1 MTRAESWSAAGQ
13 RCRERACA
21 KTDHGF
27 VAGTF
32 ARVVIMLL
40 IFIALILL
48 LALVALLVVGAM
60 SAPSPLLLPQSL
72 SLSLSV
78 PSAGFVW
85 RLSRLSVQFACRDKV
100 G

>member
-72 SLSLSV
+72 SLSV

>member
-1 MTRAESWSAAGQ
+1 
-13 RCRERACA
+13 
-21 KTDHGF
+21 
-27 VAGTF
+27 
-32 ARVVIMLL
+32 MLL

-72 SLSLSV
+72 SLSV